1 MHREREPN
9 GTQETSIRE
18 QLRAEI
24 EGTCGDFH
32 LLLSVTPD
40 EMLDLPSANPGWTIR
55 EVLYHMSLAPRNLPA
70 DVSMIKHLRWVP
82 KLPPGPFDRLNAYL
96 TRRGARGLDKPA
108 LAEKYDQANAKALHA
123 LETVRDDQWQLG
135 VEYPNW
141 DPMLSGFVTLERLFH
156 YIALH
161 FQVHAEEIKTVLEEQ
176 QYRGVPQ

>member
-1 MHREREPN
+1 MPRERESN
-9 GTQETSIRE
+9 GLQETSIRE

-24 EGTCGDFH
+24 EATCGDFH
-32 LLLSVTPD
+32 QLLSAIPD
-40 EMLDLPSANPGWTIR
+40 EMLDLPSANPEWTIR

-70 DVSMIKHLRWVP
+70 DVSMIKKLRWVP

-96 TRRGARGLDKPA
+96 TRRGARGLDKIS
-108 LAEKYDQANAKALHA
+108 LAEKYDQATEKALQA
-123 LETVRDDQWQLG
+123 LESVQDDQWQLG

-161 FQVHAEEIKTVLEEQ
+161 FKVHADEIKAGLEEQ
-176 QYRGVPQ
+176 HFRGTP